1 MLFEIPFELAA
12 SCGTLCEIQIQDT
25 AKLADGS
32 ASQTEAMHADLVNQ
46 ATIGSWEGAIS
57 EHSRMN
63 LAPLRAPLRDPS
75 KIDGL
80 PSLCCAIDAIEGHT
94 RADVDALGIAATRT
108 LMAASSMAAASSRQ
122 YLGHGAGQ
130 WTQPASS
137 SGAHADPT
145 GGEDDDGGTEGTD
158 DDDEHDAERRAQSR
172 SVRQRVKTPAAPAY
186 QMQGVPPQQQFA
198 PSASAH
204 SNGHAGIQYPPHHAV
219 SYAQH
224 GAGGQAQPLAPGVQP
239 GGGHAGGPMVVLPNG
254 VLIPAELCAIARGN
268 GPAGMAGLPQQIGHA
283 VSAAQAGHGQ
293 HGQVTPAPRPQKPTE
308 STLSNPSTRPP
319 VTLPRQPSPSL
330 ALPRPPSPSLALP
343 RRRPTRR
350 CSLQPWP

>member
-1 MLFEIPFELAA
+1 MSAFTTLTIWSKQFPQPFAESVVRARYRRTAVLSSQMAA
-12 SCGTLCEIQIQDT
+12 LRI
-25 AKLADGS
+25 
-32 ASQTEAMHADLVNQ
+32 EAMHADLVDQ
-46 ATIGSWEGAIS
+46 VTIGSWEGAIS

-94 RADVDALGIAATRT
+94 HADVDALGIAATRT

-122 YLGHGAGQ
+122 YVGHGAGQ

-145 GGEDDDGGTEGTD
+145 VGADDDGGTEGTD
-158 DDDEHDAERRAQSR
+158 DDDEHDAKRRAQSH

-186 QMQGVPPQQQFA
+186 QMQGAPQQQFV
-198 PSASAH
+198 PSAMAH
-204 SNGHAGIQYPPHHAV
+204 SNGPAALQYPPHQAV

-224 GAGGQAQPLAPGVQP
+224 GAGGQAQPLVPGVQS
-239 GGGHAGGPMVVLPNG
+239 GGHAGQPMVVLPNG

-268 GPAGMAGLPQQIGHA
+268 GPAGMAGVPQQIGQQ
-283 VSAAQAGHGQ
+283 QAGHGQ
-293 HGQVTPAPRPQKPTE
+293 HSQVTPAPRPQK
-308 STLSNPSTRPP
+308 STAEH
-319 VTLPRQPSPSL
+319 PRYPSL
-330 ALPRPPSPSLALP
+330 PVALPRHPLP
-343 RRRPTRR
+343 ATHPNV
-350 CSLQPWP
+350 QPWPWP